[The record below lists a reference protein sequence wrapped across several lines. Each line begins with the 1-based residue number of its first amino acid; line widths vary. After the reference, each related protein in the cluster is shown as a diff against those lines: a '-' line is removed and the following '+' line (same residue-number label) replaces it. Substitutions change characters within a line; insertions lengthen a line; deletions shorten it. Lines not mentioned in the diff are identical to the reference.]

1 MSDDEDEDDES
12 LGRHEEDTSCKKRA
26 ADAYFYVQTLMTLRD
41 GERATKGS
49 EY

>member
-26 ADAYFYVQTLMTLRD
+26 ADAYFYVQTMTLRD